1 MATRIS
7 DITRLTEAGVDMVF
21 NRAAK
26 MPRRKYYS
34 QIVTEVQQKRR
45 IGSYNTVGNIGPAT
59 EKPEADTLTF
69 DRIQH
74 YLETNITSRTV
85 GKAVEASL
93 ESLEYDLENVVNKTF
108 GVPLMRVMQNFKEKE
123 IADLY
128 NDAFSTTGADG
139 VYEIAAD
146 HPLQNSTSENSNLAS
161 GALTPD
167 NFIAGKNMFNSIYD
181 QAGQFFDTEPTHLLI
196 HPNKQYI
203 ALQIL
208 ESALMAFELSNTKNV
223 TNDVM
228 PIRLLVNKY
237 LDYNSSTHV
246 SPWFLL
252 DKTMDD
258 AGAILQTK
266 RGIWLKTWWE
276 NNNAVYRG
284 MALEMYGSGI
294 VSPGYGIVGSPGS

>member
-7 DITRLTEAGVDMVF
+7 DITRLTQAGVDMVF

-26 MPRRKYYS
+26 MPRRKYYA

-59 EKPEADTLTF
+59 EKPEADTLTY

-93 ESLEYDLENVVNKTF
+93 ESLEYDLENVVNQTF
-108 GVPLMRVMQNFKEKE
+108 GTPLMRVMQNFKEKE

-128 NDAFSTTGADG
+128 NDAFATTGADG
-139 VYEIAAD
+139 VYLIDDD
-146 HPLQNSTSENSNLAS
+146 HPLQNSTSVNSNLAS

-167 NFIAGKNMFNSIYD
+167 NLITAKNMFNSIYD

-196 HPNKQYI
+196 HPNKQYT

-208 ESALMAFELSNTKNV
+208 ESSLLAFELSNTKNV

-228 PIRLLVNKY
+228 PIRIITNKY
-237 LDYNSSTHV
+237 LDYNSSTNV

-252 DKTMDD
+252 DKMLPD

-266 RGIWLKTWWE
+266 RSLWLKTWWE
-276 NNNAVYRG
+276 NNNAVYRA

>member
-139 VYEIAAD
+139 VYEIDDD